1 MNGTILSNAI
11 GDPKRRLAAAE
22 IRPNEDRIL
31 LVEGR
36 SDRDFLKHYV
46 NENNIKVQEIGEREG
61 KKEIIQRITNHNEYY
76 GTEYYGIVDM
86 DYDFETSELILKRH
100 GFELKLPNI
109 TDTNPKCNLYS
120 FALGEYSEG
129 IYEKILNSR
138 RLEYCFNDKKT
149 LKVKDNVT
157 RWMKQNQ
164 SAFNDYLR
172 ERTHAILFRGS
183 NSIYTKRGSNSNDIY
198 SIKGN
203 EKEKWIK
210 DLIPDEKKNKFEQFK
225 SIYIPELKNCGVND
239 HELIEGLK
247 LIMENC
253 GYRKEAPNLK
263 RKLENAIMEL
273 MLDEA
278 EDEKIRTILQKAG
291 VEKS

>member
-11 GDPKRRLAAAE
+11 TDPKRRYAE
-22 IRPNEDRIL
+22 SKIRPNEDRIL

-46 NENNIKVQEIGEREG
+46 NENNIQVWEIGEGKG
-61 KKEIIQRITNHNEYY
+61 KKEIIQMITNHD
-76 GTEYYGIVDM
+76 EYYGIVDM
-86 DYDFETSELILKRH
+86 DYDFETLELILKKH
-100 GFELKLPNI
+100 GIELQLPNI
-109 TDTNPKCNLYS
+109 SDTNPKCNLFS
-120 FALGEYSEG
+120 FALGEYSGG

-138 RLEYCFNDKKT
+138 RLEYCFNNKNT
-149 LKVKDNVT
+149 LVVKDNVT
-157 RWMKQNQ
+157 RWLKQNQ
-164 SAFNDYLR
+164 SVFNDYLR
-172 ERTHAILFRGS
+172 ERTHAILFRGG
-183 NSIYTKRGSNSNDIY
+183 NSIYTERGSNSNDIN

-203 EKEKWIK
+203 EKEKWIN
-210 DLIPDEKKNKFEQFK
+210 DLIPDEKKNKFEEFK

-253 GYRKEAPNLK
+253 GYTVDGKVRRELG
-263 RKLENAIMEL
+263 NAMMEL

-278 EDEKIRTILQKAG
+278 EDEKIRTILQKVG

>member
-11 GDPKRRLAAAE
+11 SDPKRRLAAAE

-36 SDRDFLKHYV
+36 SDREFFKHYV
-46 NENNIKVQEIGEREG
+46 NGNNIKVQKIREEKG
-61 KKEIIQRITNHNEYY
+61 KKGIIQMITKHND
-76 GTEYYGIVDM
+76 YYGIVDM
-86 DYDFETSELILKRH
+86 DYDFETLELMYEKEGI
-100 GFELKLPNI
+100 ELQLSNI
-109 TDTNPKCNLYS
+109 SDTNPKCNLFS

-149 LKVKDNVT
+149 LVAKDNVI
-157 RWMKQNQ
+157 RWLRQNQ
-164 SAFNDYLR
+164 SVFNDYLR
-172 ERTHAILFRGS
+172 ERTHAILFRGG
-183 NSIYTKRGSNSNDIY
+183 NSIYTKSGINSNDIN

-203 EKEKWIK
+203 EKEKWIN
-210 DLIPDEKKNKFEQFK
+210 DLIPDEKKNKFEEFK

-239 HELIEGLK
+239 HELIKGLK

-253 GYRKEAPNLK
+253 GYPK
-263 RKLENAIMEL
+263 RKNERRELENAMMEL

-278 EDEKIRTILQKAG
+278 EDEKICTILQKAG
-291 VEKS
+291 VRKY